1 MALLTAS
8 QVHID
13 KPLNNLTIAFLQNT
27 TGFVSDKV
35 FPRVPVMNK
44 TDRYFVYD
52 RDQFN
57 RTGEVQERAPR
68 TRAARVGMKISQD
81 SYTTRVFALGQDYDF
96 ETIANADEALDIK
109 AAGTAQLTQLL
120 MVDREIK
127 WASRFFATA
136 VWGTDWTGVAG
147 VPVAN
152 QVRQWSDYVNSN
164 PIQDVMNIRRTMQL
178 KSGGFKPNK
187 MVIGKEVRDILIN
200 HPSVLNRLNGGA
212 TVSNTALVT
221 DAKLAEIFEVQEFLV
236 MEAIQNTAKEGLTE
250 TNSFIGGKS
259 VAFYYVP
266 PAAGKMV
273 ASSGYTFVWDELEA
287 ASGYGITVKT
297 YSGDFLAIEGIAEAI
312 EVNMAYDHK
321 IVSSDL
327 GAFIQTVIA

>member
-120 MVDREIK
+120 KIGRASCRE
-127 WASRFFATA
+127 R
-136 VWGTDWTGVAG
+136 VLM
-147 VPVAN
+147 PV
-152 QVRQWSDYVNSN
+152 
-164 PIQDVMNIRRTMQL
+164 
-178 KSGGFKPNK
+178 
-187 MVIGKEVRDILIN
+187 
-200 HPSVLNRLNGGA
+200 
-212 TVSNTALVT
+212 
-221 DAKLAEIFEVQEFLV
+221 
-236 MEAIQNTAKEGLTE
+236 
-250 TNSFIGGKS
+250 
-259 VAFYYVP
+259 
-266 PAAGKMV
+266 
-273 ASSGYTFVWDELEA
+273 
-287 ASGYGITVKT
+287 
-297 YSGDFLAIEGIAEAI
+297 
-312 EVNMAYDHK
+312 
-321 IVSSDL
+321 
-327 GAFIQTVIA
+327 